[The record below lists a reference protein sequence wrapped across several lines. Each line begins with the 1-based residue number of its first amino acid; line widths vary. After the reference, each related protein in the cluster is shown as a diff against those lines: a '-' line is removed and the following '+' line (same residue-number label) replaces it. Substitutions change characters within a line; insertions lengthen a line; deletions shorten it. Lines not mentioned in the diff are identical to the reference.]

1 MKCRN
6 CGARIKADE
15 LRCPYCSYQNERA
28 AKRRY
33 MGKLHEIRSGM
44 EKLAEQP
51 KKTLKYEIAVT
62 MILAVAAVAAA
73 ITYGFL
79 WDAFSRGNS
88 DVEIRKQNYEAQ
100 QKIEW
105 KEENYPILDELYA
118 KQDFERLVEI
128 LNDRYDLEY
137 TCFYEWEHYA
147 LMDALYDYQDIE
159 AFEELM
165 KKEDYGLDEYRIRR
179 ALIGAMNL
187 IYGYDESTRTYNG
200 LDMVDEDRAI
210 LETLAEDAKRV
221 LNEYLKLLPEDID
234 AMYAVVGKEGFVS
247 YSECEVYSEALY
259 EELFAGK
266 EEQ

>member
-15 LRCPYCSYQNERA
+15 LTCPYCSYQNESA

-33 MGKLHEIRSGM
+33 MGKLREIRSGM

-62 MILAVAAVAAA
+62 MILTVAATAVA
-73 ITYGFL
+73 IGYGFL

-88 DVEIRKQNYEAQ
+88 DIEIRRQNREAQ

-105 KEENYPILDELYA
+105 KEENYPVLDELYA
-118 KQDFERLVEI
+118 KQDFPALAEI
-128 LNDRYDLEY
+128 LSGRYDLEY
-137 TCFYEWEHYA
+137 ECFYEWEHYA
-147 LMDALYDYQDIE
+147 LMDAIFDYQDIE
-159 AFEELM
+159 TFEELIRS
-165 KKEDYGLDEYRIRR
+165 EEGRVDEYRIRR

-200 LDMVDEDRAI
+200 LDMLDEDRAI
-210 LETLAEDAKRV
+210 LDTLAEAAKSV
-221 LNEYLKLLPEDID
+221 LHEYLKLLPEDID
-234 AMYAVVGKEGFVS
+234 EMYAEVGKDGYVS
-247 YSECEVYSEALY
+247 YSDCEIYSETLY
-259 EELFAGK
+259 EKLFAGK
-266 EEQ
+266 EER